1 MFNEFNLKVTAQFN
15 NHQVNFLDV
24 TFNLNEENYHPYR
37 KPNNDPLYIDSRS
50 NHPPNIIK
58 QLPKSIND
66 RLSALFSDEKPF
78 KASAP
83 LYENA
88 LSCSNYSIKLEYSD
102 KQKRSTQN
110 SNPSSGSTLR
120 TAKTSELML
129 HINF

>member
-1 MFNEFNLKVTAQFN
+1 MGSYDGAEICELVGLFLSNNLAERFGKESVGLYRDDGLLILKGTGGRQADLTRKDLHRMFNEFDLKVTAQIN

-66 RLSALFSDEKPF
+66 RLSAL
-78 KASAP
+78 
-83 LYENA
+83 
-88 LSCSNYSIKLEYSD
+88 
-102 KQKRSTQN
+102 
-110 SNPSSGSTLR
+110 SSV
-120 TAKTSELML
+120 A
-129 HINF
+129 